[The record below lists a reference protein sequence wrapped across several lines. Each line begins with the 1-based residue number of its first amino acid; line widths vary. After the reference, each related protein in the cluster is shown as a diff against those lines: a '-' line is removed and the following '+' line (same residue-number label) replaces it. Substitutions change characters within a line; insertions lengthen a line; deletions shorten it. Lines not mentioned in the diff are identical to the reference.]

1 MDAKKVS
8 WELFKKTGS
17 PATYL
22 LYSALGKDDAERPKN
37 GRET

>member
-8 WELFKKTGS
+8 WKLFEKTGS

-22 LYSALGKDDAERPKN
+22 FYNAVRRGDSEMKDD